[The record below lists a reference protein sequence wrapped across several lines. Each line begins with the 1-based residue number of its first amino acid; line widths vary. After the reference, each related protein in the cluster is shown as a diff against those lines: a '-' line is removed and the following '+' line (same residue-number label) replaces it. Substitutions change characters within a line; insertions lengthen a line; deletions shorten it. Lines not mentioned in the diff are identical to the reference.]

1 MYRALWTKEL
11 REVLGAA
18 AAAVAAYLL
27 LATSGYATGL
37 APWSE
42 RSRLIPFLGSTFLSF
57 FGLIAIALAITQGL
71 KQTVAE
77 GVRETYLFLLHRPV
91 SRSRLIGMK
100 LLVGL
105 TVYLVGSAVP
115 ILLYAW
121 WAATPGTHPSPFEWS
136 MTARVWHVWGA
147 GTSVYLGS
155 FLSGLRPGRWFG
167 TRLLPLAA
175 SAAGAGGCFALM
187 DSVELAGV
195 VALVLLDI
203 FLVAMILFVATTR
216 DYP

>member
-18 AAAVAAYLL
+18 AVAMAAYLL
-27 LATSGYATGL
+27 LVTSGYATGL

-42 RSRLIPFLGSTFLSF
+42 RSRTIPFLGATFMSF

-77 GVRETYLFLLHRPV
+77 GVRETYLFLLHRPIDWT
-91 SRSRLIGMK
+91 RLIGVK
-100 LLVGL
+100 LGVGL
-105 TVYLVGSAVP
+105 TTYLVCSAIP

-121 WAATPGTHPSPFEWS
+121 WAATPGTHPSLFEWS
-136 MTARVWHVWGA
+136 MTARAWQVWGV
-147 GTSVYLGS
+147 GSLIYLGS

-167 TRLLPLAA
+167 TRLFPLAA
-175 SAAGAGGCFALM
+175 SAVGAGGCFALM
-187 DSVELAGV
+187 DSLGLPGV
-195 VALVLLDI
+195 VVLVLLDS
-203 FLVAMILFVATTR
+203 FLVVMILFVATSR